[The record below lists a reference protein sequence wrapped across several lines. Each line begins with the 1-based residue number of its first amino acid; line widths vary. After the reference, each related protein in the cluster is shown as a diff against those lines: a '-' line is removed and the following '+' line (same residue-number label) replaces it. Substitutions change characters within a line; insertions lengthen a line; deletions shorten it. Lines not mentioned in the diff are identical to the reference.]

1 MNTLEWSAS
10 VINSIVW
17 PCTVLIVVWWLRTP
31 LSKLLPTLNRFKWR
45 DLEIDL
51 SKEIEKISEE
61 TNAISTEKDSVLSDD
76 EVSEIEQL
84 QSEVEEVARVSPPA
98 AITLAWTE
106 LEREI
111 LTTAHKLGMQSKSRA
126 FVTPNKALN
135 TLVGSEKL
143 SREELRLLKK
153 MQMLRNQAAHHSRE
167 LQYLTQ
173 DDAVQYLANVLFL
186 INRLRAID
194 A

>member
-1 MNTLEWSAS
+1 M
-10 VINSIVW
+10 IDSIVW
-17 PCTVLIVVWWLRTP
+17 PCTVLVVVWWLRTP
-31 LSKLLPTLNRFKWR
+31 LSKLLPTLSRFKWR

-61 TNAISTEKDSVLSDD
+61 TNALSTEKDSVLSDD

-111 LTTAHKLGMQSKSRA
+111 LTTAHRLGMQSKSRA
-126 FVTPNKALN
+126 FVTSHKALN

-173 DDAVQYLANVLFL
+173 DDAVQYLANVLLL